1 MKSSYKTGDT
11 ASIVHTVSAAD
22 TAAFGGVEV
31 HPVYATFAVAREAE
45 WAGRQFVLQ
54 MKEDYEEGIGTFV
67 EIYHHAPAF
76 IGEKVVFVATIS
88 LLEKN
93 KIECTITAKVGERL
107 IATGK
112 TGQKIIDKN
121 KLKSYFATLNEEK

>member
-1 MKSSYKTGDT
+1 MKNIFQTGDKM
-11 ASIVHTVSAAD
+11 SCKHTVSAAD
-22 TAAFGGVEV
+22 TASFLGEEV

-54 MKEDYEEGIGTFV
+54 MKEDHEEGIGTFV

-76 IGEKVVFVATIS
+76 IGEEVLFEATVL

-93 KIECTITAKVGERL
+93 KIDCSITAKVGDRL

-112 TGQKIIDKN
+112 TGQKIIDKT
-121 KLKSYFATLNEEK
+121 KLKSYFATLNEKK